1 MILQREDSRGAFKQI
16 KPMRYMMI
24 LSFHFEQKPNKHFD
38 FKNTLKIKLYT
49 QINSPIENGIKQEV
63 DYNPVHVLC

>member
-1 MILQREDSRGAFKQI
+1 
-16 KPMRYMMI
+16 MRYMVI

-38 FKNTLKIKLYT
+38 LKNTLKIKLYT

-63 DYNPVHVLC
+63 DYNPVLC